1 MVMQLLQPSDHTL
14 LLNLGI
20 FLGHPN
26 DVISPVLLQKG
37 YPLKELS
44 LRIPTPGYK
53 PGSPDSAAVPDL
65 GYSSS
70 AKNAVL
76 FLEAKGGGT
85 DDNQIERFQYVH
97 NNPNTLMGIRNNLD
111 VVSKNLIIDFG
122 LLCSDIDKVKQNHNQ
137 TAIPFPVIF
146 YDKKNKNLRYEN
158 FNTIDFKNNQISSA
172 FSSPLPVPR
181 IPILFIPFGPTEFN
195 ENMPFIVKNL
205 LMLVFEASQNLK
217 KFERM
222 PTIEELLLIRFPML
236 RMMGK
241 EEFDQ
246 LVKITNTVLQKLFP
260 DDSITSKYS
269 LQKYISHKK
278 GKLYLRKMTLRKFLE
293 RLESALIDYENNR
306 RQTKQVTFAYNFSQQ
321 DVLPIPEINFEKFFG
336 KDAIDYD
343 EN

>member
-1 MVMQLLQPSDHTL
+1 MQLLQPSDHTL

-26 DVISPVLLQKG
+26 DVITPVLLQSG

-53 PGSPDSAAVPDL
+53 PGSKDTAAVPDL

-70 AKNAVL
+70 KENAVL

-85 DDNQIERFQYVH
+85 DDNQIERFQYVQ
-97 NNPNTLMGIRNNLD
+97 NNPNTLVAIRNNLD
-111 VVSKNLIIDFG
+111 VVSKNLNIDFG
-122 LLCSDIDKVKQNHNQ
+122 ILCSNIEKIKQNHKQ

-146 YDKKNKNLRYEN
+146 YDKKNKDLRYDN
-158 FNTIDFKNNQISSA
+158 FNEISFKNGQVSA
-172 FSSPLPVPR
+172 VFSSPLPVPR
-181 IPILFIPFGPTEFN
+181 LPILFIPFGPTEFN
-195 ENMPFIVKNL
+195 ENTPYIVKNI

-236 RMMGK
+236 RMMGRD
-241 EEFDQ
+241 EFDQ
-246 LVKITNTVLQKLFP
+246 IVTITNTVLQRLFP
-260 DDSITSKYS
+260 DESIASKYS

-278 GKLYLRKMTLRKFLE
+278 GKVYLRKMTLKKFCD
-293 RLESALIDYENNR
+293 RLESALIDYDNNR
-306 RQTKQVTFAYNFSQQ
+306 RQSKQVTFSYNFSQQ
-321 DVLPIPEINFEKFFG
+321 DVLPLPEINFEKFFG

>member
-1 MVMQLLQPSDHTL
+1 MAMQLLQPSDHTL

-26 DVISPVLLQKG
+26 DVITPVLLQSG

-44 LRIPTPGYK
+44 LKIPTPGYK
-53 PGSPDSAAVPDL
+53 PGSKDTAAVPDL

-70 AKNAVL
+70 EDNAVL

-85 DDNQIERFQYVH
+85 DDNQIERFQYVQ
-97 NNPNTLMGIRNNLD
+97 NNPNTLVAIRNNLD
-111 VVSKNLIIDFG
+111 IVSKNLNIDFG
-122 LLCSDIDKVKQNHNQ
+122 ILCSDIEKIKQNHNQ
-137 TAIPFPVIF
+137 IAIPFPVLF
-146 YDKKNKNLRYEN
+146 YDKKNKNLRYDN
-158 FNTIDFKNNQISSA
+158 FNEIAFKNGQISA
-172 FSSPLPVPR
+172 VFSSPLPVPR
-181 IPILFIPFGPTEFN
+181 LPILFIPFGPTEFN
-195 ENMPFIVKNL
+195 ENTPYIVKNI

-222 PTIEELLLIRFPML
+222 PTIEELLIIRFPML

-246 LVKITNTVLQKLFP
+246 IVTITNTVLMRLFP
-260 DDSITSKYS
+260 DDSSASKYS

-278 GKLYLRKMTLRKFLE
+278 GKVYLRKMTLRKFCD
-293 RLESALIDYENNR
+293 RVESALIDFDNNR
-306 RQTKQVTFAYNFSQQ
+306 RLTKQVTFAYNFSQQ

>member
-1 MVMQLLQPSDHTL
+1 MQLLQPSDHTL

-37 YPLKELS
+37 FPLKELS

-65 GYSSS
+65 GYSSTE
-70 AKNAVL
+70 NNVVL
-76 FLEAKGGGT
+76 LLEAKGGGT
-85 DDNQIERFQYVH
+85 DGNQIERFQYIQ
-97 NNPNTLMGIRNNLD
+97 NNPNTLMVKRNNLD

-122 LLCSDIDKVKQNHNQ
+122 LLCSDIDKIKQNHNQ

-146 YDKKNKNLRYEN
+146 YDKKNKNLRYDN
-158 FNTIDFKNNQISSA
+158 FNTVDFKNSQISSA

-181 IPILFIPFGPTEFN
+181 LPILFIPFGPTEFN
-195 ENMPFIVKNL
+195 ENMPYIVKNL

-217 KFERM
+217 KFERV
-222 PTIEELLLIRFPML
+222 PTIDALLLIRFPML

-260 DDSITSKYS
+260 DDSIESKYS
-269 LQKYISHKK
+269 LQKYITHKK
-278 GKLYLRKMTLRKFLE
+278 GKLYLRKMTLKKFLE

-306 RQTKQVTFAYNFSQQ
+306 LQTKQVTLSYNFSQQ